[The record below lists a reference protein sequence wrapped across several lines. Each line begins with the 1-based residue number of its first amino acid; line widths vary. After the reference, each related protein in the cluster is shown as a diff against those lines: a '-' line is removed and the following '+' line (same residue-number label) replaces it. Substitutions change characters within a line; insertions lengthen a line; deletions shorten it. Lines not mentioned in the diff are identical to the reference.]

1 MDLIAKQVIA
11 EPSQDF
17 RTKNIW
23 KAKNRDDQ
31 KVSLDLQARARAQS
45 IPRAKGVA
53 TLETWGQMTAI
64 FEMQQPALIKK
75 LKHRKSSRAESF
87 RRNERK

>member
-1 MDLIAKQVIA
+1 MQSLAKTTIQ
-11 EPSQDF
+11 
-17 RTKNIW
+17 KNIS
-23 KAKNRDDQ
+23 KAKNKDGQ
-31 KVSLDLQARARAQS
+31 KVSLGLKARARAQS

-87 RRNERK
+87 RRNERN

>member
-1 MDLIAKQVIA
+1 MQSLAKASIQKIF
-11 EPSQDF
+11 ERPKISDG
-17 RTKNIW
+17 R
-23 KAKNRDDQ
+23 
-31 KVSLDLQARARAQS
+31 KVSLGLKARARAQS

-64 FEMQQPALIKK
+64 FEMQQAALIKK

-87 RRNERK
+87 RRNERN